1 MSDTQNYMH
10 PVLFRKQRAMSVDF
24 LATSPNA
31 KITTLQY
38 IQIFIVSKV
47 SDGYL
52 TFELPIWP
60 FFFLLSCPQN
70 KSYNRDWFLLIEIKF
85 CTT

>member
-52 TFELPIWP
+52 TFELPIWL
-60 FFFLLSCPQN
+60 FFFRYHVH
-70 KSYNRDWFLLIEIKF
+70 KTRVTIVIGF
-85 CTT
+85 C

>member
-10 PVLFRKQRAMSVDF
+10 PVLFRKQQAMSVDF
-24 LATSPNA
+24 LATSLNA

-52 TFELPIWP
+52 TFELPIWL
-60 FFFLLSCPQN
+60 FFLAIMSTKQELQS
-70 KSYNRDWFLLIEIKF
+70 
-85 CTT
+85 

>member
-60 FFFLLSCPQN
+60 FFFCYHVH
-70 KSYNRDWFLLIEIKF
+70 KTRVTIVIGF
-85 CTT
+85 C